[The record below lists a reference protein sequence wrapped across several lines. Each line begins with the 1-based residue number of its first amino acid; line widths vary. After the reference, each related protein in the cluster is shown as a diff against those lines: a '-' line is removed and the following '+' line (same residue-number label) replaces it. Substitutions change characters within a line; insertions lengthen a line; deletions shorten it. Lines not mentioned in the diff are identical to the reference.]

1 MKRTLIVLLAALLV
15 CSCASVFAGTAQKSS
30 SSKPH
35 STHVMGEVVSVD
47 SASSSFMLRE
57 TLKDKSTKEITIN
70 CEPGT
75 KIMMTGKSVA
85 LDQVSVGDT
94 VTVAYNPTADG
105 RNLAKSVS
113 IVKPHKKSE
122 ETPAKS

>member
-1 MKRTLIVLLAALLV
+1 
-15 CSCASVFAGTAQKSS
+15 
-30 SSKPH
+30 
-35 STHVMGEVVSVD
+35 
-47 SASSSFMLRE
+47 MLRE

>member
-1 MKRTLIVLLAALLV
+1 MKKTLAVLFAALLV
-15 CSCASVFAGTAQKSS
+15 CSCASVFAGTSQKSS
-30 SSKPH
+30 SAKPH
-35 STHVMGEVVSVD
+35 ATHVMGEVVSVD

-75 KIMMTGKSVA
+75 KIMMTGKGVT

-105 RNLAKSVS
+105 KNMAKSVS
-113 IVKPHKKSE
+113 IVKPHKKTE